1 MKLQTSWDQV
11 FLPLKEENNFAFLYV
26 VFTFSILVLQLNV
39 VTPEVFTSVINSY
52 LPEPHASLLNGIIF
66 GTSLRTSRAL
76 YEQLQAAGL
85 LHIVVLSGMNISI
98 LAAMAAATTA
108 SLGKKASLVLTFFAI
123 IIFIIFVGPK
133 APIVRA
139 GFMGVLTVVAVL
151 LGKRNIALYSLF
163 LSAVAIALFQ
173 PAWLSTISFQL
184 SYGAT
189 LGIILFGRA
198 PQSRIENMLQRI
210 EYGIRTELRVC
221 LAASLFAAPIIFFY
235 FRQIS
240 LVAPL
245 SNVLVAPVI
254 APLMVFGFATAV
266 LGKIHFALGVVPSY
280 ICFGLLSYL
289 LAVVRITSSLPFAFF
304 SF

>member
-1 MKLQTSWDQV
+1 MVSPSL
-11 FLPLKEENNFAFLYV
+11 
-26 VFTFSILVLQLNV
+26 
-39 VTPEVFTSVINSY
+39 FTSVINSY

-66 GTSLRTSRAL
+66 GQSLKTSKVL
-76 YEQLQAAGL
+76 YEQLKAAGL

-98 LAAMAAATTA
+98 LAAILGAATA
-108 SLGKKASLVLTFFAI
+108 SLGKRVSLLLTLFGI
-123 IIFIIFVGPK
+123 IIFIIFVGPQ
-133 APIVRA
+133 APIIRA

-151 LGKRNIALYSLF
+151 LGKRNLALYSLI
-163 LSAVAIALFQ
+163 LSAVVIGLFW
-173 PAWLSTISFQL
+173 PEWLGTISFQL

-189 LGIILFGRA
+189 LGIILFGKSR
-198 PQSRIENMLQRI
+198 QSRRDTLLQRVI
-210 EYGIRTELRVC
+210 FGIRTELRIC
-221 LAASLFAAPIIFFY
+221 LAASLFAAPIIFYY

-245 SNVLVAPVI
+245 SNVLVAPVV

-266 LGKIHFALGVVPSY
+266 LGKIHFVLGLVPSY

-289 LAVVRITSSLPFAFF
+289 LAVVKITSSLPFAFF